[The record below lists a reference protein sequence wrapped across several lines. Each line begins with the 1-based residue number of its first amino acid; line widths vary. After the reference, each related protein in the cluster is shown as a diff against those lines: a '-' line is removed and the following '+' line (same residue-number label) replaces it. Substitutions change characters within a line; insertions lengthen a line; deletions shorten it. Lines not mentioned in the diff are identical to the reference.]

1 MPSLYLRPLFFAWSL
16 MWSLLTFA
24 APPLPHQAP
33 AVSQGN
39 INCASSTCHGSIT
52 PWHDTNV
59 LQNEYTTWSMYDKHS
74 QAYKVLFNDESKR
87 IVKNLGLKQ
96 PAHEANLCLDCHAH
110 NPQPKLRGERFLMS
124 EGVSCEGCHGPSEKW
139 LKSHTVPGV
148 THAQNVANGLYPTS
162 NPVAQAKLCNSC
174 HVGDESRFV
183 THRIM
188 GAGHPRM
195 SFELNTFIKIE
206 PPHYRIDSDY
216 IMRKGNVQPIRSW
229 AVGQLMTAKSM
240 LDTLADSKRNH
251 DGIFPELVL
260 FDCHA
265 CHHPMSNKRW
275 SSRNALPPGVVR
287 LNDSSLLMVQA
298 ILQATD
304 AAAAKQFS
312 TLNMQLQIA
321 TTGNTTKGSQAAFS
335 RVEETA
341 KNLSKLVTEL
351 LPKIEKSN
359 LDQSKLQDI
368 FMVLVKTGPSYTD
381 YAGAEQAYMAIA
393 NVGNLMLES
402 SPGGASE
409 QLKKSIDRL
418 KKELANEDTFAH
430 KNFVEEYSK
439 LGQLMQDKNGRK

>member
-1 MPSLYLRPLFFAWSL
+1 
-16 MWSLLTFA
+16 
-24 APPLPHQAP
+24 
-33 AVSQGN
+33 
-39 INCASSTCHGSIT
+39 
-52 PWHDTNV
+52 
-59 LQNEYTTWSMYDKHS
+59 
-74 QAYKVLFNDESKR
+74 
-87 IVKNLGLKQ
+87 
-96 PAHEANLCLDCHAH
+96 
-110 NPQPKLRGERFLMS
+110 
-124 EGVSCEGCHGPSEKW
+124 
-139 LKSHTVPGV
+139 
-148 THAQNVANGLYPTS
+148 
-162 NPVAQAKLCNSC
+162 
-174 HVGDESRFV
+174 
-183 THRIM
+183 
-188 GAGHPRM
+188 
-195 SFELNTFIKIE
+195 
-206 PPHYRIDSDY
+206 
-216 IMRKGNVQPIRSW
+216 
-229 AVGQLMTAKSM
+229 
-240 LDTLADSKRNH
+240 
-251 DGIFPELVL
+251 
-260 FDCHA
+260 
-265 CHHPMSNKRW
+265 MSNKRW
-275 SSRNALPPGVVR
+275 SSRNAMPPGVVR

-304 AAAAKQFS
+304 TVAAKQFN
-312 TLNMQLQIA
+312 TLNMQLQMA

-409 QLKKSIDRL
+409 QLKRSIDRL